1 MLTEM
6 LDDLKALREDALAR
20 LAEANSA
27 AGLDQWRID
36 YVGKKGKLTTLL
48 RGLGSLPA
56 EDRPRVGQI
65 ANEVKRVLDEAAA
78 ARSDEIQRLERQ
90 RSLQAE
96 AIDVTL
102 PSRPVHL
109 GQIHIISRTIREI
122 LDVFVSLGF
131 QVIEGPEVE
140 WDRYNFQMLNIP
152 QDHPARDIWD
162 TYYIKHPTRMGE
174 MLLRTHTSPDQAR
187 VMERTQPPVRV
198 VVPGKVYRYEA
209 TDATHETM
217 FYQIEGLAVDK
228 GITFTDMKGALT
240 TMARRLF
247 GPDQRV
253 RFRCDYFPFV
263 EPGVDVSVSCH
274 VCDGA
279 DAHCSVCKGSG
290 WLEILGAGMV
300 HPNVLAGVGYDPAI
314 YTGFAF
320 GLGPERVAMLK
331 YGIDDIRLFYGND
344 MRFLGQFR

>member
-1 MLTEM
+1 M
-6 LDDLKALREDALAR
+6 LDDLRTIRDEAVAHLAAVDDAAALE
-20 LAEANSA
+20 
-27 AGLDQWRID
+27 QWRID
-36 YVGKKGKLTTLL
+36 YLGKKGKLTMLL
-48 RGLGSLPA
+48 RSLGSLPPA
-56 EDRPRVGQI
+56 DRPRAGQLL
-65 ANEVKRVLDEAAA
+65 NEAKVMLEQAFA
-78 ARSDEIQRLERQ
+78 ARAEAVKQSERQ

-102 PSRPVHL
+102 PARPLRV

-122 LDVFVSLGF
+122 LNVYVSLGF
-131 QVIEGPEVE
+131 QVVEGPEVE
-140 WDRYNFQMLNIP
+140 WDRYNFQLLNIP
-152 QDHPARDIWD
+152 ADHPARDIWD

-187 VMERTQPPVRV
+187 VMEKTRPPVRV

-228 GITFTDMKGALT
+228 GITFTDMKGTLT

-247 GPDQRV
+247 GPDRRV

-274 VCDGA
+274 ICDGK
-279 DAHCSVCKGSG
+279 DPQCRLCKGTG

-300 HPNVLAGVGYDPAI
+300 HPNVLAGVDYDPAV

-331 YGIDDIRLFYGND
+331 YGIDDIRLFYEND
-344 MRFLGQFR
+344 LRFLRQFN